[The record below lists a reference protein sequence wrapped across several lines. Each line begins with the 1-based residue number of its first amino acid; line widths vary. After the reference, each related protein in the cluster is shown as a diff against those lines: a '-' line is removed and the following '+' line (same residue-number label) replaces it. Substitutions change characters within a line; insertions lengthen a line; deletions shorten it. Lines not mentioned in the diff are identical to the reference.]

1 MTIREVLYL
10 TESEVMQC
18 MTMPEAVAL
27 AEKGILAEGVGKADG
42 DKFYMQIRDEG
53 FIKPFSGYLEGED
66 FAYVKTYSFYEG
78 NQQKDLPVT
87 DSIVLLFEAA
97 TGLLV
102 CHMEANWVT
111 TLKTGA
117 STAIT
122 AKHLAR
128 ADSKIATIFGAG
140 GQGRSHLLGLAEV
153 FELEEVRIVDVI
165 AEAASQYA
173 AEMGE
178 QTGLQITVPST
189 PEDAVRDAD
198 IIVTVTTG
206 NASNVDFEWV
216 KPGAFIAK
224 MGSYQELDPDMLLEV
239 DKLIV
244 DRWKYVSNRNPE
256 VKELVKAGKL
266 SESDIHAEWPDIIG
280 ERAIGRE
287 SDQETI
293 LYISLGI
300 WGEYA
305 AILPQVYRQAKE
317 LGLGTVLGKNT

>member
-18 MTMPEAVAL
+18 MTMPEAVVL
-27 AEKGILAEGVGKADG
+27 AEKGILAEGEGRADG

-66 FAYVKTYSFYEG
+66 LAYVKTYSFYEG
-78 NQQKDLPVT
+78 NQQKGLPVT
-87 DSIVLLFEAA
+87 DSVVLLFEAA

-102 CHMEANWVT
+102 CVMEANWIT
-111 TLKTGA
+111 ALKTGA

-128 ADSKIATIFGAG
+128 ADSKIVTIFGAG
-140 GQGRSHLLGLAEV
+140 GQGRTHLLGLVEV
-153 FELEEVRIVDVI
+153 FKFEEIRVVDVI
-165 AEAASQYA
+165 PEAASRFA
-173 AEMGE
+173 AEMRE
-178 QTGLQITVPST
+178 QTGLQISILSSA
-189 PEDAVRDAD
+189 EDAVRDAD

-206 NASNVDFEWV
+206 NASNVEFSWV

-224 MGSYQELDPDMLLEV
+224 IGSYQEVAPDVLLKV

-244 DRWKYVSNRNPE
+244 DRWQYVSHRNPE
-256 VKELVKAGKL
+256 VIGLVKAGKL

-280 ERAIGRE
+280 ERAVGRE
-287 SDQETI
+287 SAREII

-305 AILPQVYRQAKE
+305 AILPQVYRRAKE
-317 LGLGTVLGKNT
+317 LGLGTRLGRHA

>member
-1 MTIREVLYL
+1 MTVREVLYL
-10 TESEVMQC
+10 AESEVQQC

-27 AEKGILAEGVGKADG
+27 AEKGILAESEGRAEG

-66 FAYVKTYSFYEG
+66 LAYVKTYSFYEG
-78 NQQKDLPVT
+78 NQQKGLPVT

-97 TGLLV
+97 TGLVV
-102 CHMEANWVT
+102 CVMEANWIT

-165 AEAASQYA
+165 PEAASRYA

-178 QTGLQITVPST
+178 QTGLQITIPSSR
-189 PEDAVRDAD
+189 EDAVRDSD

-206 NASNVDFEWV
+206 NASNVEFSWV

-224 MGSYQELDPDMLLEV
+224 MGSYQELDPEMLLEV

-244 DRWKYVSNRNPE
+244 DRWEYVSYRNPE

-280 ERAIGRE
+280 ERAVGRE
-287 SDQETI
+287 SDREII

-305 AILPQVYRQAKE
+305 AILPQVYRRAKE
-317 LGLGTVLGKNT
+317 LGLGTVVGNHA

>member
-18 MTMPEAVAL
+18 MTMPEAVVL
-27 AEKGILAEGVGKADG
+27 AEKGILAEGEGRADG

-53 FIKPFSGYLEGED
+53 FIKPFSGYIEGD
-66 FAYVKTYSFYEG
+66 DLAYVKTYSFYEG

-97 TGLLV
+97 TGFLV

-128 ADSKIATIFGAG
+128 TDSKIATIFGAG

-153 FELEEVRIVDVI
+153 FELEEIRIVDVI
-165 AEAASQYA
+165 PEAASRFA
-173 AEMGE
+173 SEMGK
-178 QTGLQITVPST
+178 QTGLQITIPSS
-189 PEDAVRDAD
+189 PEDAVRDSD

-244 DRWKYVSNRNPE
+244 DRWEYVSYRNPE

-280 ERAIGRE
+280 ERAVGRE
-287 SDQETI
+287 SDSEII

-317 LGLGTVLGKNT
+317 LGLGTVLGDNA

>member
-1 MTIREVLYL
+1 MTIREALYL

-18 MTMPEAVAL
+18 MTMPEAVEL
-27 AEKGILAEGVGKADG
+27 AETGILAEGVGKADG

-66 FAYVKTYSFYEG
+66 LAYVKTYSFYEG

-87 DSIVLLFEAA
+87 DSVVLLFEAA

-102 CHMEANWVT
+102 CHMEANWIT
-111 TLKTGA
+111 ALKTGA

-122 AKHLAR
+122 TKHLAR

-140 GQGRSHLLGLAEV
+140 QQGRTHLLGLAEV
-153 FELEEVRIVDVI
+153 FDFEEVRIVDVI
-165 AEAASQYA
+165 PEAASRYA
-173 AEMGE
+173 EEMRE
-178 QTGLQITVPST
+178 QTGLHITTPSS
-189 PEDAVRDAD
+189 PEEAVRDAD

-206 NASNVDFEWV
+206 NASNVEISWV

-224 MGSYQELDPDMLLEV
+224 IGSYQEVAPDLLLEV

-244 DRWKYVSNRNPE
+244 DRWLYVSHRNPE

-266 SESDIHAEWPDIIG
+266 SESDVHAEWPDIIG
-280 ERAIGRE
+280 GRAAGRE
-287 SDQETI
+287 SDDETI

-305 AILPQVYRQAKE
+305 AILPQVYRRANE
-317 LGLGTVLGKNT
+317 LGLGTVLGNHA

>member
-1 MTIREVLYL
+1 MTIREVLYR
-10 TESEVMQC
+10 TESEVVQY
-18 MTMPEAVAL
+18 MTMPEAVVL
-27 AEKGILAEGVGKADG
+27 AEKGILAEGEGRADG

-53 FIKPFSGYLEGED
+53 FIKPFSGYLEGD
-66 FAYVKTYSFYEG
+66 DLAYVKTYSFYEG

-97 TGLLV
+97 TGFLV

-128 ADSKIATIFGAG
+128 TDSKIATIFGAG

-153 FELEEVRIVDVI
+153 FELEEIRIVDVI
-165 AEAASQYA
+165 PEATSRFAS
-173 AEMGE
+173 EMGK
-178 QTGLQITVPST
+178 QTGLQITIPSSA
-189 PEDAVRDAD
+189 EEAVRDAD
-198 IIVTVTTG
+198 ITVAVTTG

-244 DRWKYVSNRNPE
+244 DRWEYVSYRNPE

-287 SDQETI
+287 SDQEII

-305 AILPQVYRQAKE
+305 AILPQVYRRAKE
-317 LGLGTVLGKNT
+317 LGLGTVLGDNA

>member
-1 MTIREVLYL
+1 MTIKEVIYL
-10 TESEVMQC
+10 TESEVMKC

-27 AEKGILAEGVGKADG
+27 AEKGILAEGEGKADG

-66 FAYVKTYSFYEG
+66 LAYVKTYSFYEG

-102 CHMEANWVT
+102 CHMEANWIT
-111 TLKTGA
+111 ALKTGA

-122 AKHLAR
+122 TKHLAR

-140 GQGRSHLLGLAEV
+140 GQGRTHLLGLAEV
-153 FELEEVRIVDVI
+153 FDFEEVRIVDVI
-165 AEAASQYA
+165 PEAASRYA
-173 AEMGE
+173 EEMRE
-178 QTGLQITVPST
+178 QTGLQITTPSS
-189 PEDAVRDAD
+189 PEEAVRDAD

-206 NASNVDFEWV
+206 SASNVEFSWV

-224 MGSYQELDPDMLLEV
+224 IGSYQELAPDVLLKV

-280 ERAIGRE
+280 ERAVGRE
-287 SDQETI
+287 SDSEII

-305 AILPQVYRQAKE
+305 AILPQVYRRAKE
-317 LGLGTVLGKNT
+317 LGLGTVLGNHA

>member
-1 MTIREVLYL
+1 MTIKEVIYL
-10 TESEVMQC
+10 TESEVMKC

-27 AEKGILAEGVGKADG
+27 AEKGILAEGEGKADG

-66 FAYVKTYSFYEG
+66 LAYVKTYSFYKG

-102 CHMEANWVT
+102 CHMEANWIT
-111 TLKTGA
+111 ALKTGA

-140 GQGRSHLLGLAEV
+140 GQGRTHLLGLAEV
-153 FELEEVRIVDVI
+153 FDFEEVRIVDVI
-165 AEAASQYA
+165 PEAASRYA
-173 AEMGE
+173 EEMRE
-178 QTGLQITVPST
+178 QTGLQITTPSS
-189 PEDAVRDAD
+189 PEEAVRDAD

-206 NASNVDFEWV
+206 SASNVEFSWV

-224 MGSYQELDPDMLLEV
+224 IGSYQELAPDVLLKV

-280 ERAIGRE
+280 ERAVGRE
-287 SDQETI
+287 SDREII

-305 AILPQVYRQAKE
+305 AILPQVYRRAKE
-317 LGLGTVLGKNT
+317 LGLGTVLGNHA

>member
-1 MTIREVLYL
+1 MTNREILYL
-10 TESEVMQC
+10 AESDVRQC
-18 MTMPEAVAL
+18 MTMPEAVEL
-27 AEKGILAEGVGKADG
+27 AEIGILAEGVGKADG

-66 FAYVKTYSFYEG
+66 LAYVKTYSFFEG

-87 DSIVLLFEAA
+87 DSVVLLYEAA
-97 TGLLV
+97 TGLAV
-102 CHMEANWVT
+102 CVMEANWIT
-111 TLKTGA
+111 ALKTGA

-140 GQGRSHLLGLAEV
+140 GQGRTHLLGLAEV
-153 FELEEVRIVDVI
+153 FDLEEIRVVDVI
-165 AEAASQYA
+165 PEAASRYA
-173 AEMGE
+173 VEMRE
-178 QTGLQITVPST
+178 QTGLQIATPSS

-206 NASNVDFEWV
+206 NASNVEFAWV

-224 MGSYQELDPDMLLEV
+224 MGSYQEVAPAMLLEV

-244 DRWKYVSNRNPE
+244 DRWEYVSHRNPE
-256 VKELVKAGKL
+256 VIELVKAGKL
-266 SESDIHAEWPDIIG
+266 SEGDIHAEWPDIIG
-280 ERAIGRE
+280 GQAVGRE
-287 SDQETI
+287 SDGEII

-305 AILPQVYRQAKE
+305 AILPQVYRRAKE
-317 LGLGTVLGKNT
+317 LGLGMVLGNHT

>member
-10 TESEVMQC
+10 TESDVMQC

-42 DKFYMQIRDEG
+42 DKFYMQIRNEG

-165 AEAASQYA
+165 PEAASQYA

>member
-1 MTIREVLYL
+1 MTVREVLYL
-10 TESEVMQC
+10 AESEVQQC
-18 MTMPEAVAL
+18 MIMPEAVAL
-27 AEKGILAEGVGKADG
+27 AEKGILAEGEGRAEG

-66 FAYVKTYSFYEG
+66 LAYVKTYSFYEG
-78 NQQKDLPVT
+78 NQQKGLPVT

-102 CHMEANWVT
+102 CHMEANWIT

-165 AEAASQYA
+165 PEAASRYA

-178 QTGLQITVPST
+178 QTGLQITIPSSR
-189 PEDAVRDAD
+189 EDAVRDSD

-206 NASNVDFEWV
+206 NASNVEFSWV

-224 MGSYQELDPDMLLEV
+224 MGSYQELDPEMLLEV

-244 DRWKYVSNRNPE
+244 DRWEYVSYRNPE

-280 ERAIGRE
+280 ERAVGRE
-287 SDQETI
+287 SDREII

-305 AILPQVYRQAKE
+305 AILPQVYRRAKE
-317 LGLGTVLGKNT
+317 LGLGTVLGNHA

>member
-1 MTIREVLYL
+1 MTIKEAIYL

-18 MTMPEAVAL
+18 MTMTEAVAL
-27 AEKGILAEGVGKADG
+27 AEKGILAEGEGKADG

-66 FAYVKTYSFYEG
+66 LAYVKTYSFYEG

-102 CHMEANWVT
+102 CHMEANWIT
-111 TLKTGA
+111 ALKTGA

-122 AKHLAR
+122 TKHLAR

-140 GQGRSHLLGLAEV
+140 GQGRTHLLGLAEV
-153 FELEEVRIVDVI
+153 FDFEEVRIVDVI
-165 AEAASQYA
+165 PEAASRYA
-173 AEMGE
+173 EEMRE
-178 QTGLQITVPST
+178 QTGLQITTPSS
-189 PEDAVRDAD
+189 PEEAVRDAD

-206 NASNVDFEWV
+206 SASNVDFSWV

-224 MGSYQELDPDMLLEV
+224 IGSYQELAPDVLLKV

-280 ERAIGRE
+280 GRAAGRE
-287 SDQETI
+287 SDDETI

-305 AILPQVYRQAKE
+305 AILPQVYRRAKG
-317 LGLGTVLGKNT
+317 LGLGTKLGSQG

>member
-18 MTMPEAVAL
+18 MTMPEAVVL
-27 AEKGILAEGVGKADG
+27 AEKGILAEGEGRADG

-53 FIKPFSGYLEGED
+53 FIKPFSGYLEGD
-66 FAYVKTYSFYEG
+66 DLAYVKTYSFYEG

-97 TGLLV
+97 TGFLV

-128 ADSKIATIFGAG
+128 TDSKIATIFGAG

-153 FELEEVRIVDVI
+153 FELEEIRIVDVI
-165 AEAASQYA
+165 PEAASRFA
-173 AEMGE
+173 SEMGK
-178 QTGLQITVPST
+178 QTCLQITIPSS
-189 PEDAVRDAD
+189 PEEAVRDDD

-244 DRWKYVSNRNPE
+244 DRWEYVSYRNPE

-287 SDQETI
+287 SDQEII

-305 AILPQVYRQAKE
+305 AILPQVYRRAKE
-317 LGLGTVLGKNT
+317 LGLGTVLGDNA

>member
-165 AEAASQYA
+165 PEAASQYA

-178 QTGLQITVPST
+178 QTGLQITVPSS

-280 ERAIGRE
+280 ERAVGRE

-317 LGLGTVLGKNT
+317 LGLGTVLGENT

>member
-1 MTIREVLYL
+1 MADREVLYL
-10 TESEVMQC
+10 AESEVQQC

-27 AEKGILAEGVGKADG
+27 AEKGILAEGAGRADG

-66 FAYVKTYSFYEG
+66 LAYVKTYSFFEG

-97 TGLLV
+97 TGLVV
-102 CHMEANWVT
+102 CVMEANWIT

-128 ADSKIATIFGAG
+128 TDSKIATIFGAG
-140 GQGRSHLLGLAEV
+140 GQGRTHLLGLAEV
-153 FELEEVRIVDVI
+153 FELEEIRIVDVI
-165 AEAASQYA
+165 PEVASRYA
-173 AEMGE
+173 AEMRE
-178 QTGLQITVPST
+178 KTGLQITTPSS
-189 PEDAVRDAD
+189 PEDAVRGAD

-206 NASNVDFEWV
+206 NASNVEFSWV

-224 MGSYQELDPDMLLEV
+224 MGSYQELAPDMLLEV

-244 DRWKYVSNRNPE
+244 DRWEYVSYRNPE
-256 VKELVKAGKL
+256 VIELVKAGKL

-280 ERAIGRE
+280 ERAVGRE
-287 SDQETI
+287 SDGEII

-305 AILPQVYRQAKE
+305 AILPQVYRRAKE
-317 LGLGTVLGKNT
+317 LGLGTKLGNHA

>member
-18 MTMPEAVAL
+18 MTMPEAVVL
-27 AEKGILAEGVGKADG
+27 AEKGILAEGEGKADG

-53 FIKPFSGYLEGED
+53 FIKPFSGYLEGEEL
-66 FAYVKTYSFYEG
+66 AYVKTYSFYEG
-78 NQQKDLPVT
+78 NQEKDLPVT

-102 CHMEANWVT
+102 CHMEANWIT
-111 TLKTGA
+111 ALKTGA

-122 AKHLAR
+122 TKHLAR
-128 ADSKIATIFGAG
+128 ADSKIATLFGAG
-140 GQGRSHLLGLAEV
+140 QQGRTHLLGLAEV
-153 FELEEVRIVDVI
+153 FDFEEVRIVDVI
-165 AEAASQYA
+165 PEAAARYA
-173 AEMGE
+173 EEMRE
-178 QTGLQITVPST
+178 QTGLQITTPSS
-189 PEDAVRDAD
+189 PEEAVRDAD

-206 NASNVDFEWV
+206 SASNVEFSWV

-224 MGSYQELDPDMLLEV
+224 IGSYQELAPDVLLKV

-280 ERAIGRE
+280 ERAVGRE
-287 SDQETI
+287 SDSEII

-305 AILPQVYRQAKE
+305 AILPQVYRRAKE
-317 LGLGTVLGKNT
+317 LGLGTVLGDRA

>member
-10 TESEVMQC
+10 TESEVMQS

-66 FAYVKTYSFYEG
+66 LAYVKTYSFYEG

-165 AEAASQYA
+165 PEAASQYA

-178 QTGLQITVPST
+178 QTGLQITVPSS

-256 VKELVKAGKL
+256 VKELIKAGKL

-317 LGLGTVLGKNT
+317 LGLGTVLGNHS

>member
-18 MTMPEAVAL
+18 MTMPEAVVL
-27 AEKGILAEGVGKADG
+27 TEKGILAEGEGRADG

-53 FIKPFSGYLEGED
+53 FIKPFSGYLEGD
-66 FAYVKTYSFYEG
+66 DLAYVKTYSFYEG

-97 TGLLV
+97 TGFLV

-122 AKHLAR
+122 VKHLAR
-128 ADSKIATIFGAG
+128 TDSKIATIFGAG

-153 FELEEVRIVDVI
+153 FELEEIRIVDVI
-165 AEAASQYA
+165 PEAASRFA
-173 AEMGE
+173 SEMGK
-178 QTGLQITVPST
+178 QTGLQITIPSS
-189 PEDAVRDAD
+189 PEEAVRDAD

-206 NASNVDFEWV
+206 NASNVYFEWV

-244 DRWKYVSNRNPE
+244 DRWEYVSYRNPE

-287 SDQETI
+287 SDQEII

-305 AILPQVYRQAKE
+305 AILPQVYRRAKE
-317 LGLGTVLGKNT
+317 LGLGTVLGDNA

>member
-1 MTIREVLYL
+1 MTVREVLYL
-10 TESEVMQC
+10 AESEVQQC
-18 MTMPEAVAL
+18 MTMPEAVVL

-66 FAYVKTYSFYEG
+66 LAYVKTYSFYEG

-102 CHMEANWVT
+102 CHMEANWIT
-111 TLKTGA
+111 ALKTGA

-122 AKHLAR
+122 TKHLAR

-140 GQGRSHLLGLAEV
+140 QQGRTHLLGLAEV
-153 FELEEVRIVDVI
+153 FDLDEVRIVDVI
-165 AEAASQYA
+165 PEAASRYA
-173 AEMGE
+173 EEMGE
-178 QTGLQITVPST
+178 QTGLQITTPSS
-189 PEDAVRDAD
+189 PEEAVRGAD

-206 NASNVDFEWV
+206 NASNVEFSWV
-216 KPGAFIAK
+216 KPGTFIAK
-224 MGSYQELDPDMLLEV
+224 IGSYQELAPDVLLEV

-280 ERAIGRE
+280 ERAVGRE
-287 SDQETI
+287 SDSEII

-305 AILPQVYRQAKE
+305 AILPQVYRRAKE
-317 LGLGTVLGKNT
+317 LGLGTVLGDPA